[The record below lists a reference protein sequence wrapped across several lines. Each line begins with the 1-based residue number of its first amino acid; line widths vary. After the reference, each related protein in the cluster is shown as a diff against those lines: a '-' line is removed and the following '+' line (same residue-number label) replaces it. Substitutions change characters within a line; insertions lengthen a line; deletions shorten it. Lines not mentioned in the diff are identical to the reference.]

1 MKRFILRIAALAAAI
16 LLIDAALGVAFHG
29 LVRNAKGGETGRI
42 DYICHKTTEDL
53 LVFGSSRAAH
63 HYDPRILEDSLGTSC
78 YNCGK
83 DGNGIIMLYGWY
95 RIMRERY
102 RPRVIVYD
110 IQPDY
115 DLLEGDN
122 AKFLPALRYFYDED
136 SIESIFW
143 KVDGNERYKMA
154 LSAYRYNSQFLQ
166 IVLDNIKPAQQDIKG
181 YRPLRGTMDYEPI
194 VKENTPKVYAYDSL
208 KLYYLKRLILD
219 CKQSGTRLVFT
230 ASPQYKNASSEVLAP
245 IKEMCQK
252 YGLPFIDH
260 FSDSAFNKEK
270 RYFRDSAH
278 LNEEGATVYTR
289 TVSQEI
295 KHLTR
300 TMI

>member
-53 LVFGSSRAAH
+53 LVFGSSRAAR

-95 RIMRERY
+95 RIMGKRY

-115 DLLEGDN
+115 DLLKGDN
-122 AKFLPALRYFYDED
+122 TKFLPALRYFYDED
-136 SIESIFW
+136 PIQSIFW
-143 KVDGNERYKMA
+143 SVDKNERYKMMV
-154 LSAYRYNSQFLQ
+154 SAYRYNSQFLQ

-194 VKENTPKVYAYDSL
+194 VTENASKVYAYDPL
-208 KLYYLKRLILD
+208 KLYYLERLILD
-219 CKQSGTRLVFT
+219 CEHYGTQLIFA
-230 ASPQYKNASSEVLAP
+230 ASPQYKNTNSNVLTP
-245 IKEMCQK
+245 IKKLCQK
-252 YGLPFIDH
+252 HGIPFIDH
-260 FSDSAFNKEK
+260 YSDKNFNQEK
-270 RYFRDSAH
+270 NYFKDSSH
-278 LNEEGATVYTR
+278 LNEEGATMYTR
-289 TVSQEI
+289 SVAREI
-295 KHLTR
+295 KRLAN
-300 TMI
+300 I